1 MSKHFINNT
10 EVQEIWST
18 ENDPLLDSADARAGI
33 YQDASGQHYLMVEH
47 WGGGRH
53 VMRITSSESDR
64 IVASDNY
71 RLVFWTYQ
79 GEQIAAADH
88 GDWER
93 AEQLEAA
100 MRLKWEAR

>member
-1 MSKHFINNT
+1 
-10 EVQEIWST
+10 
-18 ENDPLLDSADARAGI
+18 
-33 YQDASGQHYLMVEH
+33 
-47 WGGGRH
+47 
-53 VMRITSSESDR
+53 MRITSSESDR